1 MVGTHITLFQNN
13 SADLRHFHFFSVF
26 FYYNRRRKTRM
37 QLLWGMHPFIFFIP
51 HQRSQSSPQ
60 QQIVK
65 PQEGLIF
72 VYLYALPHT
81 VE

>member
-1 MVGTHITLFQNN
+1 
-13 SADLRHFHFFSVF
+13 
-26 FYYNRRRKTRM
+26 M
-37 QLLWGMHPFIFFIP
+37 QLLWGIHPFIFFIP